1 MFGQS
6 AAGKNA
12 SKQYRFAAGKI
23 QRSKKKHLATA
34 KNKFAA
40 ERIHSRR
47 SGKNDT
53 AAGKTVGGKEKN
65 VRGRKHPATEKTQLC
80 SRKNRRNRKKQIRR
94 KTTNQSFVLL
104 FAVRCSLFVQYVRLI
119 HLVGRWFVVDL
130 GCALCPTLSWGVC

>member
-6 AAGKNA
+6 AAGRNA

-34 KNKFAA
+34 KNRFAA

-53 AAGKTVGGKEKN
+53 AAGKTVGGRGKK
-65 VRGRKHPATEKTQLC
+65 VRGRKKSCTRENPALQPKKVDATEKNK
-80 SRKNRRNRKKQIRR
+80 SAAGKN
-94 KTTNQSFVLL
+94 S
-104 FAVRCSLFVQYVRLI
+104 S
-119 HLVGRWFVVDL
+119 
-130 GCALCPTLSWGVC
+130 P

>member
-6 AAGKNA
+6 AAGRNA

-34 KNKFAA
+34 KNRFAA

-53 AAGKTVGGKEKN
+53 AAGKTVGGREKK
-65 VRGRKHPATEKTQLC
+65 VRGRKKSCTRENPALQPKKSTQQKKTNPQREKTAALKFHLGVPA
-80 SRKNRRNRKKQIRR
+80 SGAFIDVRTR
-94 KTTNQSFVLL
+94 VL
-104 FAVRCSLFVQYVRLI
+104 
-119 HLVGRWFVVDL
+119 
-130 GCALCPTLSWGVC
+130 